1 MSFKYLN
8 LENVKRII
16 NPTKSNQPKSP
27 ERRKFIKTMGF
38 GMLAVNPIVE
48 TYNTYSPKNF
58 DIAFKQQSFSVIR
71 DGKIVWEISPTYFGE
86 QLKLEVKENKNNIYL
101 RAKNLKIVYTN
112 LDFDLE
118 ATIYKKDSEWI
129 LHIKIP
135 KLDLNKKIDFIEWID
150 GNQPIKTNTALYTEL
165 IRFNPKKTIHLN
177 GNFECK
183 INANWDI
190 TFKKKAGII
199 TKLDN
204 TILRS
209 DTVHITPNQGELNS
223 VVSNNLQ
230 NGVRIITEGKKNWE
244 MLLKSIKIDNA
255 HGLNTFGDRP
265 FLNFS
270 LGTTTENKLLKTLW
284 VTEKEGSLTYSN
296 ITETNNGILFS
307 KYFYIADLS
316 RSKKPKFYLSAKM
329 PDSDQWLTNSIG
341 SFHVNSD
348 SDEAELELFGT
359 GNKVTTSKVSPKFK
373 AFQPRIEGAL
383 GLPTLLKD
391 EKIDL
396 ATIAIDQQTT
406 KTVNKIRTSNVR
418 AANSAKP
425 SLSTS
430 TDKVEFSSKKP
441 IKIKVLRPEDM
452 VYLEFEFHNFKFVG
466 STKTSLK
473 STIKTPKTV
482 NNRLTTVKKL
492 SPNKTSPTATSIA
505 ATNYSE
511 IELDDKK
518 KKGTVIIYFPTQH
531 TLEQAFYET
540 NANLV
545 DDETGTESQ
554 KSIKIPAKHLR
565 AKKSRLVYELEAGQ
579 KGFALSM
586 DELLDWSKF
595 KLKVDRRAWIKL
607 NDISVLN
614 KPTYTIPNRLLNQR
628 KQLPTNT
635 DFITKKDKSYGIKLA
650 QNTKITAQKT
660 TVYEEA
666 NLSKVLYNTEV
677 ATLKPSF
684 NAVANIKP
692 EVAPISNMN
701 TSIEAPALLYI
712 SPNQINDFKHK
723 ITLDLQTTTAHQTSK
738 DGINNIVFKKSSD
751 LRIKP
756 VLSKNIANISLANKV
771 GEISE
776 LWHTHLGVKM
786 KDGSTS
792 SQLSKLKTIRAL
804 WAFDADKKVNG
815 YKEEGDLPFRASLN
829 GEQRHQLVHLTSNYK
844 LSNFTPQP
852 VQVKKLILSN
862 LGAYLDWHTHFNIPS
877 SINSLDIIE
886 WEHLATLGR
895 DHFVKIV
902 QEGYL
907 FPFGH
912 RAAKITITE
921 RKFDNST
928 KVAAN
933 KQRIYIVV
941 LENTVT
947 YERVDPNNKFI
958 EFPFQE
964 VQINVQ
970 KTPNID
976 KPENSSLI
984 AGSIKNFLINVGG
997 KGFPFDIG
1005 LTDKEGVIK
1014 HVQMPLGFIE
1024 KSVAR
1029 DKDKIK
1035 KAIDNYHLEKHN
1047 IYTNINLKG
1056 QEIAYAESFVG
1067 GDTSFETETILF
1079 GAKVY
1084 PATASEALK
1093 FHPIMRS
1100 SKVYIEAVD
1109 KITNSRKPVEISLE
1123 DDNNAGTIF
1132 ASVKDAAVDFTGGSD
1147 SSGGFLTPNM
1157 PINALSKLQGVV
1169 AGELADLKILN
1180 FKPANVFKELDNL
1193 PLGKIFGVIKLA
1205 DLFLDLDLKD
1215 SFNGFILAINKLKKE
1230 IEALKNELL
1239 FIENEIAQEVDAK
1252 KAALQKQQEEIT
1264 LSIRDKVK
1272 NLLDELNNNAPKIP
1286 NLKTYVTE
1294 SGFVTEYKFQ
1304 PQFKGKSILIVPN
1317 LLKLGVDDQFK
1328 AMNILTVVEKPFA
1341 LDKTPTV
1348 KTIARFNNFAVDI
1361 IPLLKVKFNYLEFK
1375 SGSNTKTDV
1384 KVEMDAKDPIQFKG
1398 ALSFVNNLQSIIPN
1412 TGFSKDGPYI
1422 DLQPTGVKCGFNISV
1437 PNVEVGVCMITNISL
1452 GAYVMLPFTGAPLT
1466 MGFNFCTR
1474 ENPFL
1479 LTISAFGGGGFFM
1492 MITTLEGIQSLEAAF
1507 EFGAAMSLNVGVA
1520 SGSVSVMG
1528 GFYFKMEL
1536 IEVDG
1541 DEVSNVTLS
1550 GYLRMNGRLSVLGM
1564 ITVSLEFYLAL
1575 NAIIVDGKV
1584 QKMEGTATV
1593 KVKVEVLFFSKTV
1606 SVTVRRE
1613 LKGADADPKFIEMVD
1628 ADDWQTYCLAFAS

>member
-1 MSFKYLN
+1 MIFRYLN
-8 LENVKRII
+8 IENVKKIF
-16 NPTKSNQPKSP
+16 NPKKVTQIKSP
-27 ERRKFIKTMGF
+27 ERRTFIKTMGF

-48 TYNTYSPKNF
+48 TYNSYTSKSF
-58 DIAFKQQSFSVIR
+58 SIAYNQESFSVIR
-71 DGKIVWEISPTYFGE
+71 DGKIVWEINPNYFGE
-86 QLKLEVKENKNNIYL
+86 HITLHVKESKNSVYL
-101 RAKNLKIVYTN
+101 RAENLKIIYTHLN
-112 LDFDLE
+112 FDLE
-118 ATIYKKDSEWI
+118 ASIVKKDSDWEFH
-129 LHIKIP
+129 LKIP
-135 KLDLNKKIDFIEWID
+135 QFNLNKKLDFFEWID
-150 GNQPIKTNTALYTEL
+150 GYQPINVNVPLNREL
-165 IRFNPKKTIHLN
+165 TRLNPKNKINLK
-177 GNFECK
+177 GNFKCQ
-183 INANWDI
+183 IASNWDI
-190 TFKKKAGII
+190 TFKKKAGIV

-204 TILRS
+204 TILIS
-209 DTVHITPNQGELNS
+209 DAVYITKNQGELDTVISNS
-223 VVSNNLQ
+223 LQ
-230 NGVRIITEGKKNWE
+230 NGVKIVIEGENNWDT
-244 MLLKSIKIDNA
+244 LLQSINLGDAQSINA
-255 HGLNTFGDRP
+255 SGDTP

-270 LGTTTENKLLKTLW
+270 LGTTDENKLFKTLW
-284 VTEKEGSLTYSN
+284 VSEQEGNLTYSN
-296 ITETNNGILFS
+296 VAEATNAILFN
-307 KYFYIADLS
+307 KYFYLADLTH
-316 RSKKPKFYLSAKM
+316 SKKSKFYLSAKM

-341 SFHVNSD
+341 SFHLNSND
-348 SDEAELELFGT
+348 NDAELELFGT
-359 GNKVTTSKVSPKFK
+359 RNSVTKLRLEPKFK
-373 AFQPRIEGAL
+373 AFKPRIKGAL
-383 GLPTLLKD
+383 GLPTFFKD

-396 ATIAIDQQTT
+396 A
-406 KTVNKIRTSNVR
+406 
-418 AANSAKP
+418 ANSMEQQIAKKLKKSQTSKEKEVKFNQP
-425 SLSTS
+425 LLTTS
-430 TDKVEFSSKKP
+430 TEKVEYSSKKP

-466 STKTSLK
+466 ATKTTLEK
-473 STIKTPKTV
+473 PIKTQKVIKPVKNRISTIKKLNTKKT
-482 NNRLTTVKKL
+482 L
-492 SPNKTSPTATSIA
+492 STAASIT

-540 NANLV
+540 SKNLE
-545 DDETGTESQ
+545 DSESQ
-554 KSIKIPAKHLR
+554 ETIKIPAKHLR

-579 KGFALSM
+579 KGFVLSM

-614 KPTYTIPNRLLNQR
+614 KPTYTLPNNLLNQS
-628 KQLPTNT
+628 KQLPSNT
-635 DFITKKDKSYGIKLA
+635 DFIERKHKNYGIKLA

-660 TVYEEA
+660 NVYEEV
-666 NLSKVLYNTEV
+666 NLNKVLFSSEL

-684 NAVANIKP
+684 KAVVNLKP
-692 EVAPISNMN
+692 KVAPISKMH

-712 SPNQINDFKHK
+712 SPNQVNDFKHK
-723 ITLDLQTTTAHQTSK
+723 IALELQKTTIHQTSK
-738 DGINNIVFKKSSD
+738 DGFNNKVFRKSSE
-751 LRIKP
+751 LNIKLMP
-756 VLSKNIANISLANKV
+756 SRNIGKLSLATTEA
-771 GEISE
+771 GEIVE

-804 WAFDADKKVNG
+804 WAHDAQEKVDGYTAQVDK
-815 YKEEGDLPFRASLN
+815 PFRASLN
-829 GEQRHQLVHLTSNYK
+829 GEQRHQLVHLTSNYN

-862 LGAYLDWHTHFNIPS
+862 LGAYLDWHTHFKIPS
-877 SINSLDIIE
+877 TITDLDIIE

-902 QEGYL
+902 QEGFL

-912 RAAKITITE
+912 RAALVTITE
-921 RKFDNST
+921 RKFDAST

-933 KQRIYIVV
+933 RQRKYIVV

-947 YERVDPNNKFI
+947 YERVDSKNNFI
-958 EFPFQE
+958 KFPFQE

-970 KTPNID
+970 KTPDID
-976 KPENSSLI
+976 KPEDSSLI
-984 AGSIKNFLINVGG
+984 GKSIKNFLINVGG
-997 KGFPFDIG
+997 KGYPFDLS
-1005 LTDKEGVIK
+1005 LTDKEGVIQ
-1014 HVQMPLGFIE
+1014 HLQMPLGFIE
-1024 KSVAR
+1024 KSVAS
-1029 DKDKIK
+1029 KESEIL
-1035 KAIDNYHLEKHN
+1035 KAIESYHHKKHDT
-1047 IYTNINLKG
+1047 YTNINLKG

-1067 GDTSFETETILF
+1067 GDTSFETETMQF
-1079 GAKVY
+1079 GATVY
-1084 PATASEALK
+1084 PARGAGNLK

-1100 SKVYIEAVD
+1100 SKVFIEAVD
-1109 KITNSRKPVEISLE
+1109 KITNSRKSVEISLE
-1123 DDNNAGTIF
+1123 DDNNVGSIF
-1132 ASVKDAAVDFTGGSD
+1132 ASVKDAVVDFTGGSD

-1169 AGELADLKILN
+1169 AGELADLKTLK

-1205 DLFLDLDLKD
+1205 DLFLDLNL
-1215 SFNGFILAINKLKKE
+1215 SNSLNGFISTVNKLKKE

-1239 FIENEIAQEVDAK
+1239 FVENEIAQEVDAK
-1252 KAALQKQQEEIT
+1252 KAALQKQHEDIT
-1264 LSIRDKVK
+1264 NSIRDKVK

-1294 SGFVTEYKFQ
+1294 AGFVAEYKFQ
-1304 PQFKGKSILIVPN
+1304 PQFKGNSILVVPK
-1317 LLKLGVDDQFK
+1317 LLKLDVVDKFK
-1328 AMNILTVVEKPFA
+1328 AMNITTVVEKPFA
-1341 LDKTPTV
+1341 LDKMPSV
-1348 KTIARFNNFAVDI
+1348 KTEARFNKFDVDI

-1375 SGSNTKTDV
+1375 SGSNTKMDV
-1384 KVEMDAKDPIQFKG
+1384 KVEMDPEDPIQFKG

-1422 DLQPTGVKCGFNISV
+1422 DIQPTGVKCGFNISV

-1479 LTISAFGGGGFFM
+1479 LTISCFGGGGYFM

-1541 DEVSNVTLS
+1541 NEVSNVTLS

-1564 ITVSLEFYLAL
+1564 INVSLEFYLAL
-1575 NAIIVDGKV
+1575 NAIIIDGKV
-1584 QKMEGTATV
+1584 QKMEGTATI